1 MPQLQAVIF
10 DLDGTLVDTE
20 AVWTIALTRWLDAH
34 GKTYE
39 ASFQKELM
47 GRPGVENIRLIRER
61 YGIQGD
67 DDALIAER
75 TRHFRQAFD
84 EIGFVPKPGAR
95 ELIDALAETDVKI
108 GLATASEREYAERAL
123 ESLGCRSYFIA
134 VTCGEDVKNGKPH
147 PDIFLAAAQRI
158 GVEPLTAVGVEDSP
172 SGVASAKSAG
182 FKVVGV
188 VDPRYLDALPE
199 ADLQVRSLEEVAL
212 PVLRSLFCSRHSER
226 M

>member
-20 AVWTIALTRWLDAH
+20 AVWTIAQTRWMAAH

-47 GRPGVENIRLIRER
+47 GRPGIENVRLIRER
-61 YGIQGD
+61 YDIRGD

-75 TRHFRQAFD
+75 KKYFRETFD

-95 ELIDALAETDVKI
+95 ELIAALAEADVKI
-108 GLATASEREYAERAL
+108 GLATAAEREYAERAL
-123 ESLGCRSYFIA
+123 ASLGCRSCFVA

-147 PDIFLAAAQRI
+147 PDIFLTAAQRV
-158 GVEPLTAVGVEDSP
+158 GVEPIAAVGVEDSP

-182 FKVVGV
+182 LKVVGV
-188 VDPRYLDALPE
+188 ADPRYLDALPN
-199 ADLQVRSLEEVAL
+199 ADLQVRTLSDVTPQTLQQ
-212 PVLRSLFCSRHSER
+212 LFD
-226 M
+226 